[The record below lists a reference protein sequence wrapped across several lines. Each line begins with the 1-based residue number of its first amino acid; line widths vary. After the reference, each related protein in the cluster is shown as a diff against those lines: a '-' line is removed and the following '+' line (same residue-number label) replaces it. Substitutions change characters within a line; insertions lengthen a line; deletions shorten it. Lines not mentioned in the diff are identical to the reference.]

1 MYTES
6 FIEQVRRQRNAMI
19 RRAAAIIVVFLTA
32 AILVGVFAESALG
45 LIVFCLGIAA
55 LLAFWGVRGAQV
67 SAYYRYVMD
76 VFMGR
81 HRELE
86 TDVLSVSP
94 EAVYK
99 DNKLYYYEIETR
111 QGDVERML
119 LWDANLP
126 LPDIKAG
133 QRVVFS
139 VMDRYIWEIVH

>member
-1 MYTES
+1 MYSEV
-6 FIEQVRRQRNAMI
+6 FIEQVRHQRNAMI
-19 RRAAAIIVVFLTA
+19 RRAAAIMAVFLAA
-32 AILVGVFAESALG
+32 AILVGVFAASTLG
-45 LIVFCLGIAA
+45 LIVLCLGIAI
-55 LLAFWGVRGAQV
+55 LLAYWGVRGSQV

-86 TDVLSVSP
+86 ADVLSVSP

-111 QGDVERML
+111 QDDVERML

-126 LPDIKAG
+126 LPDIKVG
-133 QRVVFS
+133 QRVTFS
-139 VMDRYIWEIVH
+139 VMDKYIWEIVH